1 MAKEQIFKDLL
12 KVLVQGGP
20 LNDVQYNILLEKGAE
35 IGFNKQA
42 VDLLIQLEQ
51 LDSGNQPVAQPSQY
65 HSPEKPIADN
75 NEYEFK
81 SAITRGGAVLTPDTI
96 VVTADKV
103 IYRKRNKFLINK
115 DSITIPISRV
125 SSVELDTSILGTDIT
140 IKSYGQGVIIGSKFT
155 KADALEIQRLIYE
168 RQKATH

>member
-20 LNDVQYNILLEKGAE
+20 LNDAQYNILLEKGAE

-51 LDSGNQPVAQPSQY
+51 HDTGKQPTVQPAQIY
-65 HSPEKPIADN
+65 SPEKPIADN

-81 SAITRGGAVLTPDTI
+81 SAVTRGGAVLTPDTI

-140 IKSYGQGVIIGSKFT
+140 IKSYGQGVITGSKFT

-168 RQKATH
+168 RQKANH